1 MKVWDAAAE
10 RPDHCILIEFFFQY
24 LPTQFYEEDKELKQN
39 QNEIVY
45 YSQIPFDVQDRPKI

>member
-1 MKVWDAAAE
+1 MKLQRGQTIVSWSN
-10 RPDHCILIEFFFQY
+10 FFFQY